1 MEDAV
6 RCVPE
11 CAFINGFIYLSV
23 MGLGRNGVKT
33 NITYISIN
41 K

>member
-11 CAFINGFIYLSV
+11 CMFINVFVYLSG
-23 MGLGRNGVKT
+23 MGMVWAY
-33 NITYISIN
+33 ITYYFDNI
-41 K
+41 